1 MGLTKKKSKGSGRSG
16 SYETFDTNDHDA
28 YRSYGD
34 HYDSGI
40 SFILWTVSNYSEGAI
55 KTYGNIQK

>member
-1 MGLTKKKSKGSGRSG
+1 MNEKERQGFWEKRR
-16 SYETFDTNDHDA
+16 YETFDTNDHDA

-34 HYDSGI
+34 I
-40 SFILWTVSNYSEGAI
+40 MIPASFILGTVSNYSEGAI